1 MRMTILVIVGAV
13 GLSLISHAQTNQ
25 REAQADAVLKSDK
38 WEAQAD
44 AVLKSD
50 KSAAAKLYATALSAD
65 GATASSQLSTG
76 VQQESALSAVDR
88 VLAKIPWQGLSRTEF
103 KTLFLSLQP
112 TLKGKFVDKA
122 RLATRK
128 ELVNRYRLLR
138 DTGDEKDTIAD
149 VTLVTNVISADVT
162 LVTNVISL
170 DTLASDTVDLS
181 ESVAAWDT
189 AFAIT
194 GGRALPVPVR
204 NSVLGMRYKALR
216 SRIDEAGTAWLADA
230 ELVADWEAY
239 WGQVKVAVDRRT
251 RAKAIRSR

>member
-1 MRMTILVIVGAV
+1 MCIMICLIVGAV
-13 GLSLISHAQTNQ
+13 GLSFTAHAQTNQ
-25 REAQADAVLKSDK
+25 WEVQGDA
-38 WEAQAD
+38 
-44 AVLKSD
+44 AVKAD

-65 GATASSQLSTG
+65 DATASSQLATG
-76 VQQESALSAVDR
+76 VQQESAVLAVDR
-88 VLAKIPWQGLSRTEF
+88 VLEKILWQGLTRSEF
-103 KTLFLSLQP
+103 KALFLAIQP

-122 RLATRK
+122 RLAARK

-138 DTGDEKDTIAD
+138 DTGDEKDTLEVA
-149 VTLVTNVISADVT
+149 TLVTNVIR
-162 LVTNVISL
+162 L
-170 DTLASDTVDLS
+170 DTLALDTVDLS

-216 SRIDEAGTAWLADA
+216 SRIDAAGTAWLDDA

>member
-76 VQQESALSAVDR
+76 VQQESAVLAVDR

-149 VTLVTNVISADVT
+149 VTLVTNVIS
-162 LVTNVISL
+162 L

-216 SRIDEAGTAWLADA
+216 SRIDEAGTAWLDDA

>member
-76 VQQESALSAVDR
+76 VQQESAVLAVDR
-88 VLAKIPWQGLSRTEF
+88 VLAKIPWQGLNRTEF

-138 DTGDEKDTIAD
+138 DTGDEKDTI
-149 VTLVTNVISADVT
+149 ADVT

-216 SRIDEAGTAWLADA
+216 SRIDEAGTAWLDDA

>member
-1 MRMTILVIVGAV
+1 MCIMICLIVGAV
-13 GLSLISHAQTNQ
+13 GLSFTAHGQTNQ
-25 REAQADAVLKSDK
+25 WEVQGDA
-38 WEAQAD
+38 
-44 AVLKSD
+44 AVKAD

-65 GATASSQLSTG
+65 DATASSQLATG
-76 VQQESALSAVDR
+76 VQQESAVLAVDR
-88 VLAKIPWQGLSRTEF
+88 VLEKILWQGLTRSEF
-103 KTLFLSLQP
+103 KALFLAIQP

-122 RLATRK
+122 RLAARK

-138 DTGDEKDTIAD
+138 DTGDEKDTLEVA
-149 VTLVTNVISADVT
+149 TLVTNVIR
-162 LVTNVISL
+162 L
-170 DTLASDTVDLS
+170 DTLALDTVDLSESVAALDTVDLS

-216 SRIDEAGTAWLADA
+216 SRIDAAGTAWLDDA